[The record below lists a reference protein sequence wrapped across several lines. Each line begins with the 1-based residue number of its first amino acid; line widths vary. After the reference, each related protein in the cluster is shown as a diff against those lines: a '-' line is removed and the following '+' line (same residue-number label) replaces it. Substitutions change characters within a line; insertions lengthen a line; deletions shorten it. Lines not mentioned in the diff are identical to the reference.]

1 MTESMDQELDI
12 VTLEDENGGELT
24 LRVERYFY
32 YNGEEFVILSAD
44 LDGTQADPD
53 RYVMRVTPVEGE
65 DDMEEF
71 TPVEDE
77 ALEERLI
84 RAAETVLD
92 SADLD
97 DEA

>member
-65 DDMEEF
+65 EDLEEF

-84 RAAETVLD
+84 HAAETVLD

>member
-1 MTESMDQELDI
+1 MDEERDI
-12 VTLEDENGGELT
+12 VTLEDENGGELS

-32 YNGEEFVILSAD
+32 YNGEEYVILSAD
-44 LDGTQADPD
+44 LEGGQPDPD

-65 DDMEEF
+65 EDLEEF

-77 ALEERLI
+77 ELEQRLI
-84 RAAETVLD
+84 QAAETVLD
-92 SADLD
+92 TAGLD